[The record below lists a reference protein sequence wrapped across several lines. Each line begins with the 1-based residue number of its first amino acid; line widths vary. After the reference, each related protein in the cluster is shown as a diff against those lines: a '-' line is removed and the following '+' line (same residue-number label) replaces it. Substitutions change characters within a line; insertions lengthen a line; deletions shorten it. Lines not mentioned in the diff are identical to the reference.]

1 MAERLFQVIGR
12 ADMNN
17 DPKFRTN
24 EARVENRLEVDKIV
38 GDWIGSRTLDECMEV
53 FDRESVTVAPV
64 YDIEQI
70 MNDPHF
76 REREIIVDLPDTEM
90 GTVAMH
96 NITPRLSSTPGGFT
110 RPAPALGQHNAEV
123 LARIGIKESD
133 LTKLKNQGVV

>member
-1 MAERLFQVIGR
+1 MATDDSPKRDCDVLKLIEPDKPRRVFDPR
-12 ADMNN
+12 ALI
-17 DPKFRTN
+17 
-24 EARVENRLEVDKIV
+24 A
-38 GDWIGSRTLDECMEV
+38 EV

-96 NITPRLSSTPGGFT
+96 NITPRLSTTPGGFT

-133 LTKLKNQGVV
+133 LAKLKEHGVV